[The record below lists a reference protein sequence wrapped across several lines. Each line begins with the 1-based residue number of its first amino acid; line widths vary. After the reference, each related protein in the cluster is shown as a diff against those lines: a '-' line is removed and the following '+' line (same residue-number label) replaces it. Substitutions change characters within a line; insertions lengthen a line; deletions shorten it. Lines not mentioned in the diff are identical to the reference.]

1 MSYSIVSPLVRRAAT
16 RRPSR
21 RSRNLGSWLFVLV
34 EGMVEAY
41 TARAQYHRLADK
53 GLRPEMALCI
63 AFDLQ
68 GAKGRQPRSRAA
80 STEAEQDQ

>member
-1 MSYSIVSPLVRRAAT
+1 MSTSIVSPLVRRAAP

-21 RSRNLGSWLFVLV
+21 RSRTLGSWLLVLV

-41 TARAQYHRLADK
+41 TARAYYHSLADK
-53 GLRPEMALCI
+53 GLRPQMALRI

-68 GAKGRQPRSRAA
+68 GAMDRQPRSTAVSA
-80 STEAEQDQ
+80 EMEQDQ